1 MSQLSRRSL
10 VAGAAVLPL
19 SAVPAVPAPW
29 TIPTPWRGHVSPPL
43 DRAAIVVRA
52 EYIVGVLSECFVCQ
66 GWHESFDRE
75 RAALFLENMRTFDFA
90 DGDDPRFHDVLEW
103 TFDHGQSL
111 DWLFQGSPGGMIAR
125 SAADAAALAG
135 IQAADASQA
144 LIARLA
150 AELATA
156 RERHA
161 AVCEAVAAAEAAMF
175 KWKEQNPTPEL
186 RWIEGEDDVDGASQK
201 YKAARSA
208 WERKRHT
215 AEAECGYDA
224 THTAESAVCNE
235 IERLTDA
242 VANTPPH
249 SLRAIKIKAAVAL
262 QPDYGLDADLAWSIV
277 EDIDRLLTA

>member
-29 TIPTPWRGHVSPPL
+29 TI
-43 DRAAIVVRA
+43 
-52 EYIVGVLSECFVCQ
+52 
-66 GWHESFDRE
+66 
-75 RAALFLENMRTFDFA
+75 
-90 DGDDPRFHDVLEW
+90 
-103 TFDHGQSL
+103 
-111 DWLFQGSPGGMIAR
+111 
-125 SAADAAALAG
+125 
-135 IQAADASQA
+135 
-144 LIARLA
+144 
-150 AELATA
+150 AT
-156 RERHA
+156 
-161 AVCEAVAAAEAAMF
+161 AVCEAVGAAEAAMF

-208 WERKRHT
+208 WERKHHT

-224 THTAESAVCNE
+224 AHTAEGAVCNE

-242 VANTPPH
+242 LANTPPH

-262 QPDYGLDADLAWSIV
+262 QPDYGLEADLAWSIV